1 VSLNLEQFLL
11 LVLLFFL
18 LLVLSLQ
25 YKSTFLKLK
34 KTWFFV
40 GIASLLW
47 IVAVLSFQDIL
58 RLMFPYLFPVLGIIA
73 ILILAIGGI
82 KGAIQSRQRSKYQEP
97 RPSFPS
103 IEAKERKPPP
113 NIEFSDEQKCPRCN
127 VGTLR
132 LVREVRPN
140 LVTPADPATPFFRMD
155 YYNVLVRR
163 RICQSCG
170 YEVTERELPG
180 GRRFFRDSEGNV
192 WVSLH

>member
-1 VSLNLEQFLL
+1 
-11 LVLLFFL
+11 
-18 LLVLSLQ
+18 
-25 YKSTFLKLK
+25 
-34 KTWFFV
+34 
-40 GIASLLW
+40 
-47 IVAVLSFQDIL
+47 
-58 RLMFPYLFPVLGIIA
+58 MFPYLFRLLVIIA

-103 IEAKERKPPP
+103 MEAKERKPPP

-127 VGTLR
+127 VGILR
-132 LVREVRPN
+132 LVSEVRPN
-140 LVTPADPATPFFRMD
+140 LVTPADPATPFFRID

-163 RICQSCG
+163 RNCQSCG

-180 GRRFFRDSEGNV
+180 GRRFYRDSEGNA